1 MIKEF
6 LAQLTVE
13 FGISLLQAC
22 GILALAW
29 YGAKFVQMSFVRY
42 TKSQSYDPIIINLI
56 AMIIRYI
63 IFGFGC
69 LSALST
75 LGINMQSVITGVGLT
90 GFGLTFAFKDSLSN
104 LIAGVSIMLYLP
116 FKAGDTIKI
125 DDFHGKVINIDTR
138 HTTLKG
144 ENETILLPNSK
155 LFTDAIT
162 IMDK

>member
-6 LAQLTVE
+6 LTKLTVE
-13 FGISLLQAC
+13 LGISLLQAS

-29 YGAKFVQMSFVRY
+29 YGAKFVQMSIVRY
-42 TKSQSYDPIIINLI
+42 TKGQHYDPIIINLI
-56 AMIIRYI
+56 AMVIRYI

-75 LGINMQSVITGVGLT
+75 LGINIQSVVTGVGLT

-104 LIAGVSIMLYLP
+104 LIAGISIMLYRP

-125 DDFHGKVINIDTR
+125 GNFQGKVINIDVR

-144 ENETILLPNSK
+144 NRQTILLPNSK
-155 LFTDAIT
+155 LFTDAI
-162 IMDK
+162 ILID